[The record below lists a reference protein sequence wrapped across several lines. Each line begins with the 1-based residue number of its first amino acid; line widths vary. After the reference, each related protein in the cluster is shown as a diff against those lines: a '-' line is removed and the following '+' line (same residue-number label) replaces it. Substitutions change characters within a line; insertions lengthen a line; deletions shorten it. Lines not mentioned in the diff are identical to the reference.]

1 MRTSFH
7 HQPEAQHPK
16 SPAIETPAGRLPHL
30 RVISGQIIAGSNP
43 NLSAVTPIADIRR
56 CIGPTGS
63 KDRTERTIGRRWYDL
78 PRRSYCLPRRQ
89 ENDRRLWAV

>member
-63 KDRTERTIGRRWYDL
+63 IDLTEMLAASARLRTGAATVAAAPPNASL
-78 PRRSYCLPRRQ
+78 A
-89 ENDRRLWAV
+89 DRR